1 MNTKEN
7 NFIGIYNL
15 EDKSLM
21 DKIITFFENNNALHM
36 PGVMGDQVVDKEK
49 KDNSEIRII
58 PSDLEKDEYKIFN
71 EYAQHLKTFFE
82 HYVEEW
88 PMIRTLGDFSM
99 GAFQIQKYN
108 INGHCS
114 AWHSERTSLGVSH
127 RVLGWMTYLNDIPT
141 DGETE
146 FLYQGL
152 KVKPECG
159 KTLFWPAEWTH
170 THRGNPTTK
179 IEKYILTG
187 WLNFK

>member
-21 DKIITFFENNNALHM
+21 DKIITFFENNSTLHM

-71 EYAQHLKTFFE
+71 EYAQHLKTFFG

-88 PMIRTLGDFSM
+88 PMIRALGDFSM
-99 GAFQIQKYN
+99 GAFQIQKFV
-108 INGHCS
+108 GL
-114 AWHSERTSLGVSH
+114 ER
-127 RVLGWMTYLNDIPT
+127 
-141 DGETE
+141 
-146 FLYQGL
+146 
-152 KVKPECG
+152 
-159 KTLFWPAEWTH
+159 
-170 THRGNPTTK
+170 
-179 IEKYILTG
+179 
-187 WLNFK
+187 